1 MPRIAPLT
9 APYDDRVGDQLTRMM
24 PPGVPPIGLFRTF
37 VVNLPMAEA
46 MSGWGSYELSRNLS
60 LTLRDREILIA
71 RTCVRCGCEY
81 EFGVHVAFFADKAG
95 LGPAQLAS
103 LVEGDHDGA
112 CWEDPRDRLL
122 IRLADALHD
131 SAAVDDALW
140 SELGAHLDD
149 AQLLDAALLC
159 GWYHAISYAANLA
172 EVAREDGAPKFA
184 DVVAA
189 GRASLDG

>member
-1 MPRIAPLT
+1 MPRIAPLSP
-9 APYDDRVGDQLTRMM
+9 PYDDRVGDQLARMM

-37 VVNLPMAEA
+37 VVNLPTAEA
-46 MSGWGSYELSRNLS
+46 MSGWGSYELSRGLS
-60 LTLRDREILIA
+60 LTLRDREILID

-81 EFGVHVAFFADKAG
+81 EFGVHVAFFAEKAG
-95 LGPAQLAS
+95 LDRTQLAS
-103 LVEGDHDGA
+103 LVEGNHDDA
-112 CWEDPRDRLL
+112 CWDDPRDRLL
-122 IRLADALHD
+122 IQLADTLHVR
-131 SAAVDDALW
+131 SAVDDALW
-140 SELGAHLDD
+140 AGLVAHLSD

-172 EVAREDGAPKFA
+172 EVEREEGAPKFA